1 VQQLACIGAEVKF
14 QAIFNMLFCSP
25 ATKSLAR
32 WTPLSDQSFPLCKP
46 ATQVFSSCASVF
58 IFWMTTVQQKKTIP
72 QGATTQKPL
81 LKNAHLIAEPM
92 KMVWG
97 V

>member
-1 VQQLACIGAEVKF
+1 
-14 QAIFNMLFCSP
+14 
-25 ATKSLAR
+25 
-32 WTPLSDQSFPLCKP
+32 
-46 ATQVFSSCASVF
+46 
-58 IFWMTTVQQKKTIP
+58 MTTVQQKKTIP